1 MRLPEEGRAGRAGRG
16 LVPGHEEGDFSSEGV
31 KSRLEAELRISRDG
45 KLETLC
51 RKIVTGLLS

>member
-1 MRLPEEGRAGRAGRG
+1 M
-16 LVPGHEEGDFSSEGV
+16 PGHEEGDFSSEGV